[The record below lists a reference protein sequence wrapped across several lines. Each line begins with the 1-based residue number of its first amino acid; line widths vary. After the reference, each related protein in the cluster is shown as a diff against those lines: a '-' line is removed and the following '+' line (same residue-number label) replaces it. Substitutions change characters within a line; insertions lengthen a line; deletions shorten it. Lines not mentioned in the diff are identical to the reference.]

1 MSITTISVVFMLL
14 IGGVGAFLY
23 IDQSGDVSAASHT
36 VRAQAQCQAAQTQL
50 RADLG
55 SDNASKGMLV
65 ADAQAIKTACA
76 AADAAAKVE
85 TAQDKKQG
93 ITERQIQQALLHPS
107 SK

>member
-14 IGGVGAFLY
+14 IGGVGAFFY
-23 IDQSGDVSAASHT
+23 VDQAGNVSAASHT
-36 VRAQAQCQAAQTQL
+36 IRAQAQCQAAQTQL

-65 ADAQAIKTACA
+65 ADAQAIKTDCA
-76 AADAAAKVE
+76 AADTAAKIEAAQEKQHGAVE
-85 TAQDKKQG
+85 Q
-93 ITERQIQQALLHPS
+93 QIQQALLHPS